1 MRLVEGIIV
10 EKLDD
15 HYVGVP
21 TGKASEVFNGM
32 IQLNG
37 TAYFLMNYLNEERNK
52 EELVHELMKHYGID
66 EALASQAVESFIN
79 EMKQTGLLYE

>member
-1 MRLVEGIIV
+1 MRLVEGIII

-32 IQLNG
+32 IQLND
-37 TAYFLMNYLNEERNK
+37 TAYFLMNCLNEK
-52 EELVHELMKHYGID
+52 
-66 EALASQAVESFIN
+66 
-79 EMKQTGLLYE
+79 

>member
-1 MRLVEGIIV
+1 MRLVEEIIV

-21 TGKASEVFNGM
+21 TGKASEMFNGM
-32 IQLNG
+32 IQLND
-37 TAYFLMNYLNEERNK
+37 TAYFLMNYLKEERSK
-52 EELVHELMKHYGID
+52 EELVQELIKHYDID
-66 EALASQAVESFIN
+66 DSLANQAVESFIN

>member
-1 MRLVEGIIV
+1 MRLIEGIII

-21 TGKASEVFNGM
+21 TGKASELFNGM
-32 IQLNG
+32 IQLND
-37 TAYFLMNYLNEERNK
+37 TAYFLMNCLNEKRSK
-52 EELVHELMKHYGID
+52 EELVQDLMKHYGID
-66 EALASQAVESFIN
+66 ESLASQAVESFIN

>member
-1 MRLVEGIIV
+1 MRLVEEIIV

-21 TGKASEVFNGM
+21 TGKASEMFNGM
-32 IQLNG
+32 IQLND
-37 TAYFLMNYLNEERNK
+37 TAYFLMNYLNEERSK
-52 EELVHELMKHYGID
+52 EELVQELIKHYDID